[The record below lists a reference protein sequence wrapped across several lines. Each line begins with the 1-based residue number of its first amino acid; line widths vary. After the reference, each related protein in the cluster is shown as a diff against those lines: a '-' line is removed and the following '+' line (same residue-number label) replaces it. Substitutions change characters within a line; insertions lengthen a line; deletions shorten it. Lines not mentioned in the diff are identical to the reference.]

1 MSDKHFVSVGKGYSL
16 PTSVIADIPRGFFF
30 FLIKQLKTK
39 CEGIF

>member
-1 MSDKHFVSVGKGYSL
+1 MSDKYFVSVGKGYSL
-16 PTSVIADIPRGFFF
+16 PTSVIADIPRV

>member
-16 PTSVIADIPRGFFF
+16 PTSVIADIPRGFF
-30 FLIKQLKTK
+30 LIKQLKTK